1 MMSFQVAM
9 KKQILSWITH
19 LHNVMIFI
27 SQTLLL
33 NIERFKVL
41 PINKRKELKNIDA
54 EFQVEVGY
62 WVSSNHLQDYKIY
75 GTMKK
80 IKVSE

>member
-1 MMSFQVAM
+1 
-9 KKQILSWITH
+9 
-19 LHNVMIFI
+19 MIFI

-80 IKVSE
+80 IKVSK

>member
-1 MMSFQVAM
+1 
-9 KKQILSWITH
+9 
-19 LHNVMIFI
+19 MIFI

>member
-1 MMSFQVAM
+1 
-9 KKQILSWITH
+9 
-19 LHNVMIFI
+19 MIFI
-27 SQTLLL
+27 SQTLLS